1 VIGAGQA
8 GLSASRILR
17 ERGVEHL
24 VLERGRVAET
34 WRSQRWD
41 GFILNT
47 PNWAT
52 QLPGYRYRG
61 SRPDAFAPLAEIIE
75 LLDDYAREAPVRT
88 HARAARVR
96 PDDGAW
102 VVETD
107 DDSLRAAHVIVAT
120 GAYQLPT
127 LPQAARSARST
138 VMQIHSSAYRSPEQ
152 LLAGTVLVVGSG
164 QSGCQIAEELLA
176 AGRDV
181 VLSVGRCGWFPRRSR
196 GRDLIA
202 WAVELGMMDD
212 TVDTVAA
219 EARRGCNP
227 ALSGNDD
234 GHDCHARWLGG
245 RGAVLAG
252 RVDEIADGA
261 VRFAPD
267 LQDNLAFAD
276 EFARKFVTRVDDHV
290 AERELAAPPAEP
302 LASEHVA
309 ATAGQLDVADVG
321 AIVWATGYRS
331 DYAWIDAPRDEAGMP
346 VHVRGV
352 SPSRGLYFV
361 GVPWLHKRKSPL
373 LLGVGED
380 AAHVVT
386 HVCESRAR

>member
-1 VIGAGQA
+1 
-8 GLSASRILR
+8 
-17 ERGVEHL
+17 
-24 VLERGRVAET
+24 
-34 WRSQRWD
+34 
-41 GFILNT
+41 
-47 PNWAT
+47 
-52 QLPGYRYRG
+52 
-61 SRPDAFAPLAEIIE
+61 
-75 LLDDYAREAPVRT
+75 
-88 HARAARVR
+88 
-96 PDDGAW
+96 
-102 VVETD
+102 
-107 DDSLRAAHVIVAT
+107 
-120 GAYQLPT
+120 
-127 LPQAARSARST
+127 
-138 VMQIHSSAYRSPEQ
+138 
-152 LLAGTVLVVGSG
+152 VLVVGSG

-181 VLSVGRCGWFPRRSR
+181 VLSVGRCGWFPRRYR

-309 ATAGQLDVADVG
+309 ATAKQLDVADVG

-346 VHVRGV
+346 VTSAV
-352 SPSRGLYFV
+352 SARAGACTSS